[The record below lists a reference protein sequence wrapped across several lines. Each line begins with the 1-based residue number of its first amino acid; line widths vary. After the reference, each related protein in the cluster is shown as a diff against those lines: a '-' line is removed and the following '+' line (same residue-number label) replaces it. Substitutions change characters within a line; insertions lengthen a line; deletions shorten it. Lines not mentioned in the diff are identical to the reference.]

1 MRKKWLWA
9 VVSVLCLAAIF
20 VGCTHTAE
28 YDVKYMNGTQVFY
41 TAKAEEGAALPVPTM
56 DPTKEEDDTYTYT
69 FKGWSL
75 TENGEIVDLASVTV
89 TEAMTFYAVFEPV
102 EKLLY
107 TVTFADWDG
116 TVLSEQKVEAGKA
129 ATAPEV
135 PAREGYTFT
144 GWDKQFTNITGR
156 TKITAQYSINS
167 YTLTLGVLGKE
178 QPQTVEYKG
187 SLDISAPTT
196 PDGLK
201 FDGWYVQEEGSA
213 PELLTEKYLNGMPAA
228 DVSAYAQFVIDWDGI
243 ALDTGDNTVYGGRA
257 SVTLPEYE
265 NITYTCRWHDK
276 SRGENFIYKS
286 TGEQNIKV
294 TVTVVYKNESD
305 YIYSETQTFEEKI
318 NVKKAPLSI
327 IVSSD
332 KIKYTYGE
340 TPVTRV
346 QYSGFVLGEDA
357 SDLTGTL
364 SVSYTKDGE
373 AVNAPFTAAGEYV
386 GKASG
391 VSSQNYEITFRDAEF
406 TVEKATIKVTLSAEE
421 ESVVYGGAYPVK
433 VSYSG
438 FQFGEDAQVIKGTLV
453 FSYMKDGSP
462 LSGIADIKN
471 VGNYT
476 VTATSGLSADNY
488 TFDYASEGSASFEI
502 TPKDLT
508 VTISADKP
516 VYTYGE
522 VPKFSAQY
530 DGLIEGDNEGMLGT
544 LTYVYMKDG
553 ASVNEAKNA
562 GAYTVTAEGLSNA
575 NYNIKY
581 AYGGG
586 QSLSFTINPK
596 ALTATITIGD
606 TFAYAEEISPE
617 YKIEGF
623 EFGENESVIGDI
635 YVAFMQKGEEVSGYL
650 PVGAYAAELKGFAS
664 ENYTLDADAAAK
676 SFTVT
681 QREVTIAASENI
693 TGAAWRKDSFSFG
706 LPEDIGF
713 TGVLKLNVAE
723 EKTYEANGESL
734 EGTGFEWES
743 GPVFTYNKTDVTENF
758 KIKYAL
764 SISYAEGQ
772 FAYTKPEN
780 YSTPYAGSDI
790 TVKTV
795 YITDPAEG
803 VTVEYSLNSGA
814 YSTTVPVVK
823 DVGTYTVNYRIS
835 AEYYDTQ
842 TGSYTVTVTKAQNS
856 ITVNGQIP
864 EFTYTGAEQTVDYK
878 EFLTAAFGADTMD
891 VSEGVNTFTN
901 VPEGGKLT
909 FTVAIAG
916 TENYEG
922 AEYIV
927 IVTVKKADYKAE
939 DVPEALA
946 QPDAVFVRQEG
957 KTLEDIVLNEYFTWA
972 DSATELKGGGA
983 FDAYYCADAN
993 NYNPFKVSVTVNTR
1007 KQYVKVF
1014 IDGAQLPAESSVK
1027 ITDVAS
1033 SAFADGNFGKFVLKA
1048 RGETASFASENLAAL
1063 YALDN
1068 GGFDK
1073 DTGSTYIITFA
1084 ENAENIYY
1092 LPIFTTDEDYYNSDV
1107 FVPEDGSARGDS
1119 TYVAKLKITSVKL
1132 ESDAANLYTIE
1143 DALNNAASG
1152 TVIITAD
1159 TAFAAAGTYSGDGYY
1174 TVKESVTL
1182 LLPYSESDKLGS
1194 NVYENGE
1201 LSATESPVL
1210 FRTMTIPENIT
1221 LINNGALTV
1230 GAYTGIKSAGYR
1242 NQGTIT
1248 GGYSQI
1254 VLNGEIDNTGTMNVY
1269 GNITGE
1275 GLVNASAGTVR
1286 ERFEILDWRGGSIA
1300 GAVFLAFKDSSTN
1313 ISLSFGDNNI
1323 DLQEANEFP
1332 FKQYSM
1338 ASITAQVV
1346 IEYGAT
1352 LSGMARIYTS
1362 TPDALTSLDFV
1373 IVSKENDSNGLIQ
1386 LKEGAYARK
1395 KTKDDGRVEMLVHG
1409 GAVGGQAD
1417 LELTVGYPPLISATI
1432 HMRSGLVAFPI
1443 TGGLD
1448 VVLEAG
1454 TYTSQYGYKILP
1466 GATLTL
1472 QNDAHLTLTNTGK
1485 GTIVY
1490 TQDDITY
1497 ADNYSST
1504 GFEPQYATVGKWEY
1518 YAPDQGDGIFKV
1530 GAGCSL
1536 TVEGA
1541 FGGVVS
1547 GEEGAMVILSSA
1559 ASLQTT
1565 FYEGWGDNEIV
1576 SYLPPKMT
1584 FTFEYTSTINNI
1596 AQLKNTDGTLVDMVT
1611 GTTYTFTG
1619 GVWA

>member
-28 YDVKYMNGTQVFY
+28 YDVKYMNGTEVIY
-41 TAKAEEGAALPVPTM
+41 SATVEEGAALPVPTI

-102 EKLLY
+102 KKPVYY

-135 PAREGYTFT
+135 PAHEGYTFT

-156 TKITAQYSINS
+156 TKITAQYSVNS

-178 QPQTVEYKG
+178 QTKAVEYKG

-213 PELLTEKYLNGMPAA
+213 PELLTEKYPNGMPAA

-265 NITYTCRWHDK
+265 NITYTCRWHDE

-340 TPVTRV
+340 TPETRV
-346 QYSGFVLGEDA
+346 QYSGFVPGEDE

-364 SVSYTKDGE
+364 SVSFTKDGE
-373 AVNAPFTAAGEYV
+373 TVNAPFTAAGEYI

-421 ESVVYGGAYPVK
+421 ESVVYGGEYPVK

-476 VTATSGLSADNY
+476 VTAAGGLSADNY

-502 TPKDLT
+502 ISKDLT
-508 VTISADKP
+508 VTISSDKTD
-516 VYTYGE
+516 YTYGE

-530 DGLIEGDNEGMLGT
+530 DGLIEDDNEGMLGT
-544 LTYVYMKDG
+544 LTYDYMKDG

-562 GAYTVTAEGLSNA
+562 GAYTVTADGLSNA

-581 AYGGG
+581 VYGGG
-586 QSLSFTINPK
+586 QSLSFTINRK

-635 YVAFMQKGEEVSGYL
+635 YVAFMQKGEEVNGYL
-650 PVGAYAAELKGFAS
+650 PVGDYTAELKGFAS
-664 ENYTLDADAAAK
+664 ENYTLDAEAAAE
-676 SFTVT
+676 SFSVT

-693 TGAAWRKDSFSFG
+693 TGAAWRKDSFSFD

-713 TGVLKLNVAE
+713 AGVLKLNVTE

-795 YITDPAEG
+795 NVTDPAEG

-927 IVTVKKADYKAE
+927 TVTVKKADYKAE

-957 KTLEDIVLNEYFTWA
+957 KTLAEIDLNEFFTWA
-972 DSATELKGGGA
+972 DSATELLAGGA
-983 FDAYYCADAN
+983 FDAYYCADAV

-1068 GGFDK
+1068 GGFNK

-1143 DALNNAASG
+1143 DALNNATSG

-1174 TVKESVTL
+1174 TVKAGVTL
-1182 LLPYSESDKLGS
+1182 LLPYDSSVLTAESNVADNSGTSARFADENEMNYLKLRLYIPDLLELNVNGYISIGGILGS
-1194 NVYENGE
+1194 AGIGMQGHTSGNYAQINLDGTLNINENGRLDVYGYIKGSGNVHINDKGTVYSPFVVRDFKGGSYT
-1201 LSATESPVL
+1201 LSAYL
-1210 FRTMTIPENIT
+1210 
-1221 LINNGALTV
+1221 
-1230 GAYTGIKSAGYR
+1230 K
-1242 NQGTIT
+1242 
-1248 GGYSQI
+1248 
-1254 VLNGEIDNTGTMNVY
+1254 
-1269 GNITGE
+1269 
-1275 GLVNASAGTVR
+1275 
-1286 ERFEILDWRGGSIA
+1286 SIA
-1300 GAVFLAFKDSSTN
+1300 PFSQYEMPN
-1313 ISLSFGDNNI
+1313 I
-1323 DLQEANEFP
+1323 Q
-1332 FKQYSM
+1332 
-1338 ASITAQVV
+1338 TAMR
-1346 IEYGAT
+1346 IEYGALYYARASLYASSKYNTTFAVIIGKEGVIDLNEGGYILTTFTPESDHDKFLVEGYTNATAAGYTEVTLYGGAHDNALT
-1352 LSGMARIYTS
+1352 LSVGMDLVEPTTASCLLGIPYNFS
-1362 TPDALTSLDFV
+1362 FKFV
-1373 IVSKENDSNGLIQ
+1373 
-1386 LKEGAYARK
+1386 
-1395 KTKDDGRVEMLVHG
+1395 
-1409 GAVGGQAD
+1409 
-1417 LELTVGYPPLISATI
+1417 
-1432 HMRSGLVAFPI
+1432 
-1443 TGGLD
+1443 TGEYNLNM
-1448 VVLEAG
+1448 
-1454 TYTSQYGYKILP
+1454 QYKVLP
-1466 GATLTL
+1466 GATFTVGEAATV
-1472 QNDAHLTLTNTGK
+1472 NINNNF
-1485 GTIVY
+1485 IVY
-1490 TQDDITY
+1490 TKDFNDVNATGSVSPYPSMEKDGVLFVQGTLKFGHCTY
-1497 ADNYSST
+1497 EDT
-1504 GFEPQYATVGKWEY
+1504 ILGFIPVTKTRWA
-1518 YAPDQGDGIFKV
+1518 
-1530 GAGCSL
+1530 
-1536 TVEGA
+1536 A
-1541 FGGVVS
+1541 FGGLITGENGATVVFGS
-1547 GEEGAMVILSSA
+1547 DSSVKDSDDNTTAAKLKVSSTEMKDQSNAGEPI
-1559 ASLQTT
+1559 TKT
-1565 FYEGWGDNEIV
+1565 
-1576 SYLPPKMT
+1576 
-1584 FTFEYTSTINNI
+1584 
-1596 AQLKNTDGTLVDMVT
+1596 AQLNGYSEEISAGKTYIFRDGA
-1611 GTTYTFTG
+1611 
-1619 GVWA
+1619 WNISA

>member
-28 YDVKYMNGTQVFY
+28 YDVTYMNGTKVFY
-41 TAKAEEGAALPVPTM
+41 SAKVEEGAALPVPTM

-89 TEAMTFYAVFEPV
+89 TEAMTFYAVFEQKPV
-102 EKLLY
+102 Y
-107 TVTFADWDG
+107 TVTFVDWDG
-116 TVLSEQKVEAGKA
+116 ETVLSEQKVEAGKA

-156 TKITAQYSINS
+156 TKITAQYSVNS

-178 QPQTVEYKG
+178 QTKAVEYKG

-213 PELLTEKYLNGMPAA
+213 PELLTEKYPNGMPAA

-265 NITYTCRWHDK
+265 NITYTCRWHDE

-332 KIKYTYGE
+332 KIQYTYGE
-340 TPVTRV
+340 TPETRV
-346 QYSGFVLGEDA
+346 QYSGFVPGEDE

-364 SVSYTKDGE
+364 SVSFTKDGE
-373 AVNAPFTAAGEYV
+373 TVNAPFTAAGEYI

-421 ESVVYGGAYPVK
+421 ESVVYGGEYPVK

-502 TPKDLT
+502 ISKDLT

-562 GAYTVTAEGLSNA
+562 GAYTVTADGLSNA

-581 AYGGG
+581 VYGGG

-617 YKIEGF
+617 YRIEGF

-635 YVAFMQKGEEVSGYL
+635 YVAFMQKGEEVNGYL
-650 PVGAYAAELKGFAS
+650 PVGDYTAELKGFAS
-664 ENYTLDADAAAK
+664 ENYTLDAEAAAE
-676 SFTVT
+676 SFSVT

-693 TGAAWRKDSFSFG
+693 TGAAWRKDSFSFD

-713 TGVLKLNVAE
+713 TGVLKLNVTE

-795 YITDPAEG
+795 NVTDPAEG

-842 TGSYTVTVTKAQNS
+842 PGSYTVTVTKAQNS

-901 VPEGGKLT
+901 VPEGGKIT

-922 AEYIV
+922 TEYIV
-927 IVTVKKADYKAE
+927 TVTVKKADYKAE

-957 KTLEDIVLNEYFTWA
+957 KTLAEIDLNEFFTWA
-972 DSATELKGGGA
+972 DSATELLAGGA
-983 FDAYYCADAN
+983 FDAYYCADAV
-993 NYNPFKVSVTVNTR
+993 NYNPYKVSVTVNTR

-1068 GGFDK
+1068 GGFNK

-1119 TYVAKLKITSVKL
+1119 TYVAILKITSVKL

-1143 DALNNAASG
+1143 DALNNATSG
-1152 TVIITAD
+1152 TVIVTAD

-1174 TVKESVTL
+1174 TVKKDVTL
-1182 LLPYSESDKLGS
+1182 LVPYSSEYSKDYNVAKDVTEEGFVGVAERGFARLIISENIYLHVYGDLSANSVRATRRGMASTSTIYGNQYGEIKVCDKATVEIHPGANLYALGFVYGDGNVIVQSGASAYEVFTLVGWKGGTVSKGLKDDMFPVNQYTLNNLIVNTEFKAGS
-1194 NVYENGE
+1194 NWLVKASASANIIIAIITRTIDVNFMSNNDDAFIKLTEGSFYKSVDELNGKIY
-1201 LSATESPVL
+1201 LNFKGKVAFNNISISVATVSISTKGVQVPIPGNFNISVMEGSTV
-1210 FRTMTIPENIT
+1210 TIPENVQLKFLPGASLNVAKGADLIVSSKAALFSYGVPESAVFDSSIT
-1221 LINNGALTV
+1221 EWKDSNAFEYPHDNMGKV
-1230 GAYTGIKSAGYR
+1230 YR
-1242 NQGTIT
+1242 NSIADFEYTATSPAIIQINGSLTINDGGILAASISGTEGAKLNISENAILSGTIFEDN
-1248 GGYSQI
+1248 S
-1254 VLNGEIDNTGTMNVY
+1254 NGSSGVTYQSTLTAY
-1269 GNITGE
+1269 
-1275 GLVNASAGTVR
+1275 LVNA
-1286 ERFEILDWRGGSIA
+1286 
-1300 GAVFLAFKDSSTN
+1300 
-1313 ISLSFGDNNI
+1313 
-1323 DLQEANEFP
+1323 
-1332 FKQYSM
+1332 
-1338 ASITAQVV
+1338 
-1346 IEYGAT
+1346 
-1352 LSGMARIYTS
+1352 
-1362 TPDALTSLDFV
+1362 
-1373 IVSKENDSNGLIQ
+1373 
-1386 LKEGAYARK
+1386 EGA
-1395 KTKDDGRVEMLVHG
+1395 
-1409 GAVGGQAD
+1409 AVQAQK
-1417 LELTVGYPPLISATI
+1417 VNY
-1432 HMRSGLVAFPI
+1432 
-1443 TGGLD
+1443 
-1448 VVLEAG
+1448 
-1454 TYTSQYGYKILP
+1454 TY
-1466 GATLTL
+1466 
-1472 QNDAHLTLTNTGK
+1472 
-1485 GTIVY
+1485 
-1490 TQDDITY
+1490 
-1497 ADNYSST
+1497 
-1504 GFEPQYATVGKWEY
+1504 
-1518 YAPDQGDGIFKV
+1518 
-1530 GAGCSL
+1530 
-1536 TVEGA
+1536 
-1541 FGGVVS
+1541 
-1547 GEEGAMVILSSA
+1547 
-1559 ASLQTT
+1559 
-1565 FYEGWGDNEIV
+1565 
-1576 SYLPPKMT
+1576 
-1584 FTFEYTSTINNI
+1584 
-1596 AQLKNTDGTLVDMVT
+1596 
-1611 GTTYTFTG
+1611 TG

>member
-28 YDVKYMNGTQVFY
+28 YDVTYMNGTKVFY
-41 TAKAEEGAALPVPTM
+41 SAKVEEGAALPVPTM

-89 TEAMTFYAVFEPV
+89 TEAMTFYAVFEQKPV
-102 EKLLY
+102 Y
-107 TVTFADWDG
+107 TVTFVDWDG
-116 TVLSEQKVEAGKA
+116 ETVLSEQKVEAGKA

-178 QPQTVEYKG
+178 QTKAVEYKG

-213 PELLTEKYLNGMPAA
+213 PELLTEKYPNGMPAA

-265 NITYTCRWHDK
+265 NITYTCRWHDE

-340 TPVTRV
+340 TPETRV

-364 SVSYTKDGE
+364 SVSFTKDGE
-373 AVNAPFTAAGEYV
+373 TVNAPFTAAGEYV

-438 FQFGEDAQVIKGTLV
+438 FQFGEDAHVIKGTLV

-471 VGNYT
+471 VGNYA

-502 TPKDLT
+502 ISKDLT

-596 ALTATITIGD
+596 ALTATITIDD

-623 EFGENESVIGDI
+623 EFGENESVLGDI
-635 YVAFMQKGEEVSGYL
+635 YVAFMQKGEEVNGYL

-664 ENYTLDADAAAK
+664 ENYTLDADAAAE
-676 SFTVT
+676 SFSVT

-713 TGVLKLNVAE
+713 TGVLKLNVTE

-795 YITDPAEG
+795 NVTDPAEG

-878 EFLTAAFGADTMD
+878 EFLTAAFGADTMN

-927 IVTVKKADYKAE
+927 TVTVKKADYKAE

-946 QPDAVFVRQEG
+946 TDAVFVRQEG
-957 KTLEDIVLNEYFTWA
+957 KTLAEIDLNEFFTWA

-983 FDAYYCADAN
+983 FDAYYCADAV
-993 NYNPFKVSVTVNTR
+993 NYNPYKVSVTVNTR

-1068 GGFDK
+1068 GGFNK

-1107 FVPEDGSARGDS
+1107 FVPEDGSAQGDS
-1119 TYVAKLKITSVKL
+1119 TYVAKLKITSVQL

-1143 DALNNAASG
+1143 DALNKAESG

-1174 TVKESVTL
+1174 TVKSGVTL
-1182 LLPYSESDKLGS
+1182 LVPYDGEYATNVDNKTTQAFVPVADQGFVKLTIVNGISLIVQGQANLIVNALRVTYSGSTGHIYAGNYGELEVEKNASIIIKSEASFYSLGFS
-1194 NVYENGE
+1194 YGGGEVIVESAANVYE
-1201 LSATESPVL
+1201 L
-1210 FRTMTIPENIT
+1210 FDM
-1221 LINNGALTV
+1221 V
-1230 GAYTGIKSAGYR
+1230 GWK
-1242 NQGTIT
+1242 
-1248 GGYSQI
+1248 
-1254 VLNGEIDNTGTMNVY
+1254 
-1269 GNITGE
+1269 
-1275 GLVNASAGTVR
+1275 
-1286 ERFEILDWRGGSIA
+1286 GGSISLDLNKETFPMNQYTLSSLIVKTKIMHGA
-1300 GAVFLAFKDSSTN
+1300 NYYAKVFVTAAGTSTEDVNVLFISNSDEAFIQLNSGYIYKWIDESSGRVHFEIYGDMTFNNMTITIVVKLLGFIPISYTIKTDGVQVPIPGHFSITIANGATVTIPNNVQIKLLPGMQLTVMNGAVLN
-1313 ISLSFGDNNI
+1313 IQSGGAL
-1323 DLQEANEFP
+1323 
-1332 FKQYSM
+1332 YS
-1338 ASITAQVV
+1338 
-1346 IEYGAT
+1346 YGANGVEYIEGDVT
-1352 LSGMARIYTS
+1352 EWRDGNNSFTYPHANLSGVYRQKPDFDYKNITPTTIRIEGTLNIE
-1362 TPDALTSLDFV
+1362 DGALCAAEFSGG
-1373 IVSKENDSNGLIQ
+1373 SGGLIQ
-1386 LKEGAYARK
+1386 
-1395 KTKDDGRVEMLVHG
+1395 V
-1409 GAVGGQAD
+1409 
-1417 LELTVGYPPLISATI
+1417 
-1432 HMRSGLVAFPI
+1432 
-1443 TGGLD
+1443 
-1448 VVLEAG
+1448 
-1454 TYTSQYGYKILP
+1454 
-1466 GATLTL
+1466 
-1472 QNDAHLTLTNTGK
+1472 K
-1485 GTIVY
+1485 G
-1490 TQDDITY
+1490 
-1497 ADNYSST
+1497 
-1504 GFEPQYATVGKWEY
+1504 
-1518 YAPDQGDGIFKV
+1518 
-1530 GAGCSL
+1530 
-1536 TVEGA
+1536 
-1541 FGGVVS
+1541 
-1547 GEEGAMVILSSA
+1547 
-1559 ASLQTT
+1559 ASLQGILI
-1565 FYEGWGDNEIV
+1565 EDNC
-1576 SYLPPKMT
+1576 SYDK
-1584 FTFEYTSTINNI
+1584 ETSSSVYGVFKTQITAMLLNDNGSTV
-1596 AQLKNTDGTLVDMVT
+1596 AMVT
-1611 GTTYTFTG
+1611 GTTYTYTG

>member
-28 YDVKYMNGTQVFY
+28 YDVTYMNGTEVFY
-41 TAKAEEGAALPVPTM
+41 SAKVEEGAALPVPTM

-89 TEAMTFYAVFEPV
+89 TEAMTFYAVFEQKPV
-102 EKLLY
+102 Y
-107 TVTFADWDG
+107 TVTFVDWDG
-116 TVLSEQKVEAGKA
+116 ETVLSEQKVEAGKA

-156 TKITAQYSINS
+156 TKITAQYSVNS

-213 PELLTEKYLNGMPAA
+213 PELLTEKYPNGMPAA

-257 SVTLPEYE
+257 SVTLPENE
-265 NITYTCRWHDK
+265 NITYTCRWHDE

-373 AVNAPFTAAGEYV
+373 AVNAPFTAAGEYI
-386 GKASG
+386 GKVSG

-502 TPKDLT
+502 ISKDLT

-544 LTYVYMKDG
+544 LTYDYMKDG

-562 GAYTVTAEGLSNA
+562 GAYTVTAEGLSSA

-586 QSLSFTINPK
+586 QSLSFTINRK

-635 YVAFMQKGEEVSGYL
+635 YVAFMQKGEEVNGYL
-650 PVGAYAAELKGFAS
+650 PVGAYTAELKGFAS

-693 TGAAWRKDSFSFG
+693 TGAAWRKDSFSFD

-713 TGVLKLNVAE
+713 AGVLKLNVTE

-795 YITDPAEG
+795 NVTDPAEG

-842 TGSYTVTVTKAQNS
+842 TGSYTVTVAQAQNS

-878 EFLTAAFGADTMD
+878 EFLTAAFGAETMY
-891 VSEGVNTFTN
+891 VSEGVYTFTD
-901 VPEGGKLT
+901 VPAGGKLT

-927 IVTVKKADYKAE
+927 TVTVKKADYKAE

-946 QPDAVFVRQEG
+946 TDAVFVRQEG
-957 KTLEDIVLNEYFTWA
+957 KTLGEIDLNEFFTWA
-972 DSATELKGGGA
+972 DSATELLAGGA

-1014 IDGAQLPAESSVK
+1014 INGAQLPAESSVK

-1068 GGFDK
+1068 GGFNK

-1119 TYVAKLKITSVKL
+1119 TYVAKLKITSVQL

-1143 DALNNAASG
+1143 DALNNATSG

-1174 TVKESVTL
+1174 TVKSGVTL
-1182 LLPYSESDKLGS
+1182 LVPYSSEYSTAYDVTVSGFSTVMGTRGFARLIISGGVHLHVYGDLSANSVRATQRGMTSTSTIYGNQYGEIEVCENATVEIHSGANLYALGFVYGDGNVIVRSGASAYEVFTLVGWKGGTVTSDLQDYMFPVNQYTINNLIVDTEFETGS
-1194 NVYENGE
+1194 NWLVKASASAVSDSLRKTIDVNF
-1201 LSATESPVL
+1201 LSATDDAFIQLTEGTFYKSVNEANGTVIMRFDGTVL
-1210 FRTMTIPENIT
+1210 FNNIAIKIVIIPIFGEVVFSTEGVQVPIPGNFSISVMEGSTVTIPEGVHLKLLPGASLNVAKGADLIVSSNAALFSYGVPESAVFDSGIT
-1221 LINNGALTV
+1221 EWQDSKAFQYPHANMSKV
-1230 GAYTGIKSAGYR
+1230 YR
-1242 NQGTIT
+1242 NSVEFGYTETSPAIIQIEGTLTINE
-1248 GGYSQI
+1248 GGILAASI
-1254 VLNGEIDNTGTMNVY
+1254 SGTEGAKLNISENASLSETIFEDNSDGSSGVTYQSTLTAY
-1269 GNITGE
+1269 
-1275 GLVNASAGTVR
+1275 LVNA
-1286 ERFEILDWRGGSIA
+1286 D
-1300 GAVFLAFKDSSTN
+1300 GAAV
-1313 ISLSFGDNNI
+1313 
-1323 DLQEANEFP
+1323 Q
-1332 FKQYSM
+1332 
-1338 ASITAQVV
+1338 AQK
-1346 IEYGAT
+1346 GN
-1352 LSGMARIYTS
+1352 YT
-1362 TPDALTSLDFV
+1362 
-1373 IVSKENDSNGLIQ
+1373 
-1386 LKEGAYARK
+1386 Y
-1395 KTKDDGRVEMLVHG
+1395 
-1409 GAVGGQAD
+1409 
-1417 LELTVGYPPLISATI
+1417 
-1432 HMRSGLVAFPI
+1432 
-1443 TGGLD
+1443 
-1448 VVLEAG
+1448 
-1454 TYTSQYGYKILP
+1454 
-1466 GATLTL
+1466 
-1472 QNDAHLTLTNTGK
+1472 
-1485 GTIVY
+1485 
-1490 TQDDITY
+1490 
-1497 ADNYSST
+1497 
-1504 GFEPQYATVGKWEY
+1504 
-1518 YAPDQGDGIFKV
+1518 
-1530 GAGCSL
+1530 
-1536 TVEGA
+1536 
-1541 FGGVVS
+1541 
-1547 GEEGAMVILSSA
+1547 
-1559 ASLQTT
+1559 
-1565 FYEGWGDNEIV
+1565 
-1576 SYLPPKMT
+1576 
-1584 FTFEYTSTINNI
+1584 
-1596 AQLKNTDGTLVDMVT
+1596 
-1611 GTTYTFTG
+1611 TG

>member
-28 YDVKYMNGTQVFY
+28 YDVTYMNGTKVFY
-41 TAKAEEGAALPVPTM
+41 SAKVEEGAALPVPTM

-89 TEAMTFYAVFEPV
+89 TEAMIFYAVFEPV
-102 EKLLY
+102 EKPVYY

-116 TVLSEQKVEAGKA
+116 TVLSKQKVEAGKA
-129 ATAPEV
+129 ATAPKV

-156 TKITAQYSINS
+156 TNITAQYSINS

-265 NITYTCRWHDK
+265 NITYICRWHDE

-305 YIYSETQTFEEKI
+305 YIYSETQIFEEKI

-502 TPKDLT
+502 ISKGLT

-581 AYGGG
+581 VYGGG
-586 QSLSFTINPK
+586 QSLSFTINRK

-635 YVAFMQKGEEVSGYL
+635 YVAFMQKGEEVNGYL
-650 PVGAYAAELKGFAS
+650 PVGAYTAELKGFAS
-664 ENYTLDADAAAK
+664 ENYTLDAEAAAK
-676 SFTVT
+676 SFSVT

-693 TGAAWRKDSFSFG
+693 TGAAWRKDSFSFD

-713 TGVLKLNVAE
+713 AGVLKLNVTE

-795 YITDPAEG
+795 NVTDPAEG

-842 TGSYTVTVTKAQNS
+842 TGSYTVTVAQAQNS

-927 IVTVKKADYKAE
+927 TVTVKKADYKAE

-957 KTLEDIVLNEYFTWA
+957 KTLAEIDLNEFFTWA
-972 DSATELKGGGA
+972 DSATELLAGGA
-983 FDAYYCADAN
+983 FDAYYCADAV
-993 NYNPFKVSVTVNTR
+993 NYNPYKVSVTVNTR

-1068 GGFDK
+1068 GGFNK

-1107 FVPEDGSARGDS
+1107 FVPEDGAVQGDS
-1119 TYVAKLKITSVKL
+1119 TYVAKLKITSVQL

-1143 DALNNAASG
+1143 DALNIAASG

-1174 TVKESVTL
+1174 TVKKDVTL
-1182 LLPYSESDKLGS
+1182 LVPFKADDTGKTNNFQYAFVKVDANGYVRLTLSERISLRVEGEFIINALRTSVGGS
-1194 NVYENGE
+1194 TATVHGADYGE
-1201 LSATESPVL
+1201 LELLAGSSVIVADGGA
-1210 FRTMTIPENIT
+1210 MQNIGFT
-1221 LINNGALTV
+1221 YGA
-1230 GAYTGIKSAGYR
+1230 
-1242 NQGTIT
+1242 GTIT
-1248 GGYSQI
+1248 AQSGSVVYELFNMVGWKGGTISNEIRDTVFPLNQYTLSGIGVETVFEYGSKYIVKGNTTVQVPILGSLIHSGDIEATFFSPEGTSFMQARSEDSRLTKRFNEKTGEISFDLAGEILFHNILLEIRMLVDYSITTEGFQI
-1254 VLNGEIDNTGTMNVY
+1254 PILGNFSISVVNGSVTVPNNVQIKFLPGAELTVEKGASINMQSGGAIYGYGSENIKMTVDSTGGPLEKWQDGNNGLTYPHSNMASVYRVKPELDYSETSVATLYIRGTLTAENGSIFAAEYVKDGGTVVLNGELTGSVKEDYTEY
-1269 GNITGE
+1269 KKELALFT
-1275 GLVNASAGTVR
+1275 TVFEAK
-1286 ERFEILDWRGGSIA
+1286 ER
-1300 GAVFLAFKDSSTN
+1300 
-1313 ISLSFGDNNI
+1313 
-1323 DLQEANEFP
+1323 
-1332 FKQYSM
+1332 
-1338 ASITAQVV
+1338 
-1346 IEYGAT
+1346 
-1352 LSGMARIYTS
+1352 
-1362 TPDALTSLDFV
+1362 
-1373 IVSKENDSNGLIQ
+1373 IVE
-1386 LKEGAYARK
+1386 
-1395 KTKDDGRVEMLVHG
+1395 
-1409 GAVGGQAD
+1409 
-1417 LELTVGYPPLISATI
+1417 
-1432 HMRSGLVAFPI
+1432 
-1443 TGGLD
+1443 
-1448 VVLEAG
+1448 
-1454 TYTSQYGYKILP
+1454 
-1466 GATLTL
+1466 
-1472 QNDAHLTLTNTGK
+1472 
-1485 GTIVY
+1485 
-1490 TQDDITY
+1490 
-1497 ADNYSST
+1497 
-1504 GFEPQYATVGKWEY
+1504 
-1518 YAPDQGDGIFKV
+1518 
-1530 GAGCSL
+1530 
-1536 TVEGA
+1536 
-1541 FGGVVS
+1541 
-1547 GEEGAMVILSSA
+1547 
-1559 ASLQTT
+1559 
-1565 FYEGWGDNEIV
+1565 
-1576 SYLPPKMT
+1576 
-1584 FTFEYTSTINNI
+1584 
-1596 AQLKNTDGTLVDMVT
+1596 
-1611 GTTYTFTG
+1611 
-1619 GVWA
+1619 